1 MKIKETIIKA
11 LSLGTGV
18 AIGLILMAKVCY
30 EMSYDTCY
38 ADYEQIYQI
47 RTVYT
52 QHGEDRDFPQIS
64 GAIAPGFKEH
74 VPGVEVATRWTF
86 LVNSDK
92 FIDEQKNVITGECIA
107 ADTCFFD
114 VF

>member
-1 MKIKETIIKA
+1 MKLKETIIKA

-18 AIGLILMAKVCY
+18 AIGLILIAKVCY

-52 QHGEDRDFPQIS
+52 QHGEDRDFPHIS
-64 GAIAPGFKEH
+64 GAIAPGFKDH
-74 VPGVEVATRWTF
+74 VPGVQVATRWTF

-92 FIDEQKNVITGECIA
+92 FIDQQKNVIILLMR
-107 ADTCFFD
+107 
-114 VF
+114 